1 MEGAEGIATAMVVAT
16 AAPASA
22 DMPSSPKPL
31 PSLNPSSS
39 GSTTVT
45 TTEEPAGGVA
55 AGAGPGEGA
64 EGVAIGGAFVS
75 GAPGAPGADGW
86 EAASES
92 EWAGAGSWFWDDVG
106 RVVASSSE
114 MAEGVE
120 SGGCGSS
127 SIIPV

>member
-1 MEGAEGIATAMVVAT
+1 MNESGPLSTGPCTRRPVGRPPDAE
-16 AAPASA
+16 
-22 DMPSSPKPL
+22 
-31 PSLNPSSS
+31 
-39 GSTTVT
+39 
-45 TTEEPAGGVA
+45 A
-55 AGAGPGEGA
+55 AGAADGV
-64 EGVAIGGAFVS
+64 GVAIGGAFVS
-75 GAPGAPGADGW
+75 GAPGADGW

-120 SGGCGSS
+120 SSGCGSS